1 MAEQGLARIQP
12 EELPRCEAGED
23 VCDQREPGLV
33 EETFALLLA
42 DRYSAVVSGVTIAGH
57 ANIRIFERAVV
68 PRARPVIR
76 RDEELTV
83 MVDGRQH
90 PFVGRTVCVGRREN
104 DRRPDLGLKRS
115 DCCHAAGVG
124 GGENAETQ
132 GGDGSLAHQVSEI
145 LEIHERSYP
154 PPNVWALS
162 CRPAG
167 SERLV
172 ECQIVPWIDWTALW
186 PVSCSASYVA

>member
-1 MAEQGLARIQP
+1 MVEQGLARIQP

-33 EETFALLLA
+33 KETFALLLA
-42 DRYSAVVSGVTIAGH
+42 DRYSAVVGGVAIAGH

-83 MVDGRQH
+83 VVDGRQH

-132 GGDGSLAHQVSEI
+132 GGDGSLAHDVPLI
-145 LEIHERSYP
+145 DMLTKPMGIP
-154 PPNVWALS
+154 PSLGTTIRAIWAGQLQ
-162 CRPAG
+162 
-167 SERLV
+167 RLARRR
-172 ECQIVPWIDWTALW
+172 ALGHDYA
-186 PVSCSASYVA
+186 PDLIARM